1 MFRYEL
7 SDDEKSQ
14 FIGSSKH
21 VKGVN
26 DLSINVLEL
35 LGMFLGAWLLAAH
48 RQDVP
53 CVEHGCVL
61 LRGDN
66 EASVAWIQR
75 CRGGKEPRSGALM
88 RMLGAVEVSSG
99 WCFQASHVPGVV
111 NSMLMVYLAG
121 SREMC

>member
-7 SDDEKSQ
+7 SDDDKSP

-21 VKGVN
+21 VKGVD

-35 LGMFLGAWLLAAH
+35 HGMFLGTWLLAAH

-53 CVEHGCVL
+53 RVEHGCVL

-66 EASVAWIQR
+66 EASVAWI
-75 CRGGKEPRSGALM
+75 
-88 RMLGAVEVSSG
+88 
-99 WCFQASHVPGVV
+99 
-111 NSMLMVYLAG
+111 
-121 SREMC
+121 